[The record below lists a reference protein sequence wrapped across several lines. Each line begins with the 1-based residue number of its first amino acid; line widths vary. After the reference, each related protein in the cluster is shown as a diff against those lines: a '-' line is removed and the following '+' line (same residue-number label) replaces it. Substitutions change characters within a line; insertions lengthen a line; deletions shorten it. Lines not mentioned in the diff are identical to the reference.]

1 MNRFFYVFIF
11 LLIFPIY
18 AEAAVV
24 INEIAWMGNSN
35 SANEEWLE
43 LYNSGAEDVSISG
56 WALEAQDGSPKITL
70 SGTIKQN
77 GYFLLERTSDD
88 SIPNVTADLIYTG
101 AMSNSGEILVLK
113 NSSGIEQDRA
123 DGSNGWE
130 SVGGDNT
137 TKETAQRSGGGWITA
152 TATPKNVNAVLQ
164 NEVVVAP
171 NQTGSSI
178 SSVASL
184 PSQADN
190 IKANAGG
197 NVVAQVGQSIF
208 FDASKSEGASD
219 SFSWNMG
226 NGEVKEGKNFLYS
239 YSFPGKYLVTL
250 FAKNGLNENKDQI
263 DVTIYPA
270 GVYISEFFI
279 GGENDG
285 WIEFHN
291 DSENF
296 VSLSDWKIGNEEDIF
311 IIPKGTLIS
320 SNGYLIFAEKTL
332 GVDFI
337 KDSGKLD
344 LIYPNGQAADK
355 VEYQNKNPNFS
366 ASRKNKDEFVW
377 TEYKTPGFE
386 NITTSQS
393 GNDTSEQ
400 IGQVKTNIGVSKSL
414 IHIGQASFVKVNGER
429 SFLITPAYAQV
440 TEEKITSPAV
450 KNNANL
456 NASAS
461 SLFSGNFIYLAVSAV
476 LLLGFL
482 FYKKVK
488 T

>member
-1 MNRFFYVFIF
+1 MNRFFYFFIF

-18 AEAAVV
+18 TEAAVV

-56 WALEAQDGSPKITL
+56 WILEAQDGSPKITL
-70 SGTIKQN
+70 SGIVKQN

-88 SIPNVTADLIYTG
+88 SVPNIVSDLIYTG

-113 NSSGIEQDRA
+113 DSSGVEQDRA
-123 DGSNGWE
+123 EGSNSWE
-130 SVGGDNT
+130 NIGGDNT
-137 TKETAQRSGGGWITA
+137 TKETAQRGGTGWITA
-152 TATPKNVNAVLQ
+152 AATPKNTNVVLQ
-164 NEVVVAP
+164 DKSVSIS
-171 NQTGSSI
+171 NQTGSST
-178 SSVASL
+178 SPNVSML
-184 PSQADN
+184 SQTGN

-197 NVVAQVGQSIF
+197 NIVAQVGQSIF
-208 FDASKSEGASD
+208 FDASKSEGASG
-219 SFSWNMG
+219 SFFWNMG

-250 FAKNGLNENKDQI
+250 FVKNGLNENKDQI

-270 GVYISEFFI
+270 GVYISEFFV
-279 GGENDG
+279 GNDG
-285 WIEFHN
+285 WIELHN

-311 IIPKGTLIS
+311 IMPKGTLIS

-332 GVDFI
+332 GIDFI
-337 KDSGKLD
+337 QDSGKLD

-355 VEYQNKNPNFS
+355 VAYQNKNLNFS

-377 TEYKTPGFE
+377 TEHKTPGFE

-393 GNDTSEQ
+393 GNDASEQ
-400 IGQVKTNIGVSKSL
+400 IGQVKTNIGVSQSL
-414 IHIGQASFVKVNGER
+414 IHSGQASFVKVNGER

-440 TEEKITSPAV
+440 TEEKITLPAV
-450 KNNANL
+450 QNNANL
-456 NASAS
+456 SASAV
-461 SLFSGNFIYLAVSAV
+461 SLFSGNFIYLALFSIIS
-476 LLLGFL
+476 LLIL
-482 FYKKVK
+482 FIYKKAK
-488 T
+488 S